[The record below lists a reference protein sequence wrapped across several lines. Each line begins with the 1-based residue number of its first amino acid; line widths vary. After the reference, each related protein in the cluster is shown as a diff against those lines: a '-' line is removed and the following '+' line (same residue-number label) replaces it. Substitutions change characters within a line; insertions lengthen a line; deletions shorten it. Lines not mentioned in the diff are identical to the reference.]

1 MPKVLSIREESPTE
15 KSLREWFA
23 AQRLESPK
31 AIEEAARL
39 LIGLVTGLLGALFGV
54 LTVSAEKL
62 PPYLSLPLV
71 RWAGVAAVVLWL
83 FSLLAALGVLLPR
96 RWRSAPGLPQ
106 TQEQTLAN
114 LLAHKANWLTA
125 SVCLFGAA
133 VILLGV
139 VLVTA
144 LLTA

>member
-62 PPYLSLPLV
+62 PGYLALPLV
-71 RWAGVAAVVLWL
+71 RWAGVAAVALWL
-83 FSLLAALGVLLPR
+83 LSLLASLVVVLPR
-96 RWRSAPGLPQ
+96 KWQSAPGLPQ
-106 TQEQTLAN
+106 SQERTLSN

-133 VILLGV
+133 VVMLGV
-139 VLVTA
+139 VLVVA